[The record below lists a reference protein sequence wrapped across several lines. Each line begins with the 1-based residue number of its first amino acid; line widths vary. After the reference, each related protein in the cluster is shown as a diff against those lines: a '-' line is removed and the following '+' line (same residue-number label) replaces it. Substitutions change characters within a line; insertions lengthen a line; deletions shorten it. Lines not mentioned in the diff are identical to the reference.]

1 MSYYR
6 DTLSAVVRC
15 LSAETIDNTSKQA
28 WQKLYD
34 AGYPEAR
41 SGNGLSAEE
50 QRDMD
55 CLLHARL
62 HRQLSALDWAVLVA
76 KYSTHKVRK
85 IEAIGFLIPRV
96 ESPAPHLFVSKAVT
110 AWAIPK
116 LPGKA
121 VSNGQELASRVARQD
136 AQLKAL
142 SKWANDR
149 LVEGN
154 KDAEPEEVKRDDYVK
169 RSTDM
174 IVLDARFYDMNSWDP
189 DARPEQT
196 RRRWRGGIGKRCED
210 LVTQALRRA
219 ETILEEEGLLAHIA
233 A

>member
-34 AGYPEAR
+34 AGYPENR
-41 SGNGLSAEE
+41 GGSGLNPQE

-76 KYSTHKVRK
+76 KYSTHKARK
-85 IEAIGFLIPRV
+85 VDAIGFIIPRI
-96 ESPAPHLFVSKAVT
+96 ESPAPRLFVSKAVT

-121 VSNGQELASRVARQD
+121 VSNGQELASRAARQE
-136 AQLKAL
+136 AQSKAL
-142 SKWANDR
+142 SKWAQEA
-149 LVEGN
+149 LVDGN
-154 KDAEPEEVKRDDYVK
+154 KDAELEEVKRDEYVK
-169 RSTDM
+169 RSST
-174 IVLDARFYDMNSWDP
+174 
-189 DARPEQT
+189 
-196 RRRWRGGIGKRCED
+196 
-210 LVTQALRRA
+210 LR
-219 ETILEEEGLLAHIA
+219 
-233 A
+233 

>member
-34 AGYPEAR
+34 AGYPENR
-41 SGNGLSAEE
+41 GGSGLNPQE

-76 KYSTHKVRK
+76 KYSTHKARK
-85 IEAIGFLIPRV
+85 VDAIGFIIPRI
-96 ESPAPHLFVSKAVT
+96 ESPAPRLFVSKAVT

-121 VSNGQELASRVARQD
+121 VSNGQELASRAARQE
-136 AQLKAL
+136 AQSKAL
-142 SKWANDR
+142 SKWAQEA
-149 LVEGN
+149 LVDGN
-154 KDAEPEEVKRDDYVK
+154 KDAELEEVKRDEYVK

-196 RRRWRGGIGKRCED
+196 RRRWRGGIGKRCEE

-219 ETILEEEGLLAHIA
+219 EAILEEEGLLVHIA

>member
-41 SGNGLSAEE
+41 GGSGLSPQE

-96 ESPAPHLFVSKAVT
+96 ESPAPRLFVSKAVT

-121 VSNGQELASRVARQD
+121 VSNGQELASRAARDD
-136 AQLKAL
+136 ARLKA
-142 SKWANDR
+142 S
-149 LVEGN
+149 VEFIG
-154 KDAEPEEVKRDDYVK
+154 KIASGDEDAELAEVKRDDYVK

-196 RRRWRGGIGKRCED
+196 RRRWRGGIGKRCEE
-210 LVTQALRRA
+210 LVTQALRKA
-219 ETILEEEGLLAHIA
+219 EAILEEEGLLVHIA